1 MLSLFLSL
9 CECLFVIVC
18 VPYIY
23 GDVAVPG
30 LLLSEQLSVK
40 LCLPENKFDHFCLNT
55 HTHMYKYGLFG
66 NIDLD

>member
-18 VPYIY
+18 VSYIY
-23 GDVAVPG
+23 GVVAVPG
-30 LLLSEQLSVK
+30 LLLSERLSVK
-40 LCLPENKFDHFCLNT
+40 LCLPEKKFDHFCLNT
-55 HTHMYKYGLFG
+55 HMYKYGRFR